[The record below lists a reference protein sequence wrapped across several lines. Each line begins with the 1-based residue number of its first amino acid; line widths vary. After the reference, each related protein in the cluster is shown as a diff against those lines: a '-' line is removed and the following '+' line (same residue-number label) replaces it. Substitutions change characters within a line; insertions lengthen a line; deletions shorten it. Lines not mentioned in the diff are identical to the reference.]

1 MHQTTGH
8 PAITLPNS
16 TTVQVGALGP
26 GQRSSSS
33 AYVTSLAVASAAER
47 DRQVKYSDIFRKGYV
62 FYVFH
67 IISTIFYKFRKIIA
81 FCTLST

>member
-62 FYVFH
+62 FH
-67 IISTIFYKFRKIIA
+67 IISTIFYKFRKMIA
-81 FCTLST
+81 FCILST